1 MSHTVSECNAEIA
14 RLVAAKAD
22 EAVIA
27 GARER
32 RAVAERAQERRDT
45 EALLLRIDEAEGYGS
60 EPSFVLSWDEFR
72 LLRRELRRL
81 TGEAEHI
88 DASTVLARTR
98 QVQHEALQAAVLN
111 RRGRKA

>member
-1 MSHTVSECNAEIA
+1 MSQTVSQCNAEIA

-60 EPSFVLSWDEFR
+60 EPSFVLSWEEFR

-81 TGEAEHI
+81 TGEVGRI
-88 DASTVLARTR
+88 DASAVLARTR
-98 QVQHEALQAAVLN
+98 ETQRAELQAAVLN
-111 RRGRKA
+111 LRGRRA